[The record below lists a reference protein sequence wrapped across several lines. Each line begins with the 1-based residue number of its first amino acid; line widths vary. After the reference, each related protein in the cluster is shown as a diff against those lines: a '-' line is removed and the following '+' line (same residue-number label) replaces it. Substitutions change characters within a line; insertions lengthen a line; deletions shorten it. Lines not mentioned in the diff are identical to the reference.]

1 MTLFEALTAARGKI
15 DRLDARLLLQHAT
28 GCSHGDLLARPETPV
43 ATAAGHRFLAW
54 VERRAGGEPLAYL
67 VGEAEF
73 RGRVFAVSPAVLI
86 PRPETEV
93 LIELALARLHGLPA
107 PRVLDLG
114 TGSGIV
120 AISLALECPAAAVVA
135 VDVSP
140 AAISVARA
148 NAARIGAPVDFRE
161 GDWFAPVAGE
171 GFDLIVA
178 NPPYVAAGD
187 PHLRRDGLPFEPQ
200 LALTDGADGLACIRR
215 IVAGAPDHL
224 QAGGWLLF
232 EHGHDQGAAG
242 RNLLTAAGFKAP
254 STFPDLA
261 GSDRVS
267 TAFFQSGAIMSDVQ
281 QRIHSTVTNNPVVLY
296 MKGDA
301 RFPQCGFSATSVQ
314 ILRAC
319 GVSDLVTVNVLA
331 DEEIRSGIKEYANWP
346 TIPQLYINGE
356 FIGGC
361 DIMKEMYQSG
371 ELQQLLESVA
381 QT

>member
-1 MTLFEALTAARGKI
+1 M
-15 DRLDARLLLQHAT
+15 
-28 GCSHGDLLARPETPV
+28 PV
-43 ATAAGHRFLAW
+43 ATAAGHRFMAW
-54 VERRAGGEPLAYL
+54 VERRAAGEPLAYL

-73 RGRVFAVSPAVLI
+73 RGRVFQVSPAVLI

-93 LIELALARLHGLPA
+93 LIDLALERLHGLA
-107 PRVLDLG
+107 EPRVLDLG

-120 AISLALECPAAAVVA
+120 AISLALECPTAAAVA
-135 VDVSP
+135 VDLS
-140 AAISVARA
+140 AGAISVARS
-148 NAARIGAPVDFRE
+148 NAGRLGAPVDFRQ

-171 GFDLIVA
+171 SFDLIVA

-187 PHLRRDGLPFEPQ
+187 PHLTRDGLPFEPQ
-200 LALTDGADGLACIRR
+200 LALSDGADGLTCIRR
-215 IVAGAPDHL
+215 IVAGAPGHL

-281 QRIHSTVTNNPVVLY
+281 QRIHSTVTSNPVVLY

-371 ELQQLLESVA
+371 ELQQLLEGVA

>member
-1 MTLFEALTAARGKI
+1 MTLFEALTAARRKI

-28 GCSHGDLLARPETPV
+28 GCSHNDLLARPETPV
-43 ATAAGHRFLAW
+43 ASAAVQRFMGW
-54 VERRAGGEPLAYL
+54 VERRADGEPLAYL

-93 LIELALARLHGLPA
+93 LIDLALARLRGLTA
-107 PRVLDLG
+107 PRILDLG

-120 AISLALECPAAAVVA
+120 AIALALECRAASVVA
-135 VDVSP
+135 VDLSP
-140 AAISVARA
+140 AAISVARD
-148 NAARIGAPVDFRE
+148 NAGRLAAAVDFRQ

-171 GFDLIVA
+171 RFDLIVA

-187 PHLRRDGLPFEPQ
+187 PHLTRDGLPFEPQ
-200 LALTDGADGLACIRR
+200 LALTAGADGLACIRR

-224 QAGGWLLF
+224 KPGGWLLF
-232 EHGHDQGAAG
+232 EHGHDQGAAS
-242 RNLLTAAGFKAP
+242 RNLMTGAGFQGAA
-254 STFPDLA
+254 TFPDLA

-267 TAFFQSGAIMSDVQ
+267 TAYLPSGATMSDVQ

-371 ELQQLLESVA
+371 ELQQLLEGVA
-381 QT
+381 QS

>member
-1 MTLFEALTAARGKI
+1 MTLFEALTAARRKI
-15 DRLDARLLLQHAT
+15 DRLDARLLLQQAT

-43 ATAAGHRFLAW
+43 ATAAGQRFMAW
-54 VERRAGGEPLAYL
+54 VERRASGEPLAYL

-73 RGRVFAVSPAVLI
+73 RGRVFEVSPAVLI

-93 LIELALARLHGLPA
+93 LIDLALARLRGLTA
-107 PRVLDLG
+107 PRILDLG

-120 AISLALECPAAAVVA
+120 AIALALECRAASVVA
-135 VDVSP
+135 VDLSP
-140 AAISVARA
+140 AAISVARD
-148 NAARIGAPVDFRE
+148 NAGRLAAAVDFRQ

-171 GFDLIVA
+171 RFDLIAA

-187 PHLRRDGLPFEPQ
+187 PHLTRDGLPFEPQ
-200 LALTDGADGLACIRR
+200 LALTAGADGLACIRR

-224 QAGGWLLF
+224 KPGGWLLF
-232 EHGHDQGAAG
+232 EHGHDQGAAS
-242 RNLLTAAGFKAP
+242 RNLMTGAGFQGAA
-254 STFPDLA
+254 TFPDLA

-267 TAFFQSGAIMSDVQ
+267 TAYLPSGATMSDVQ

-371 ELQQLLESVA
+371 ELQQLLEGVA
-381 QT
+381 QS

>member
-1 MTLFEALTAARGKI
+1 MTLFEALTAARRKI

-28 GCSHGDLLARPETPV
+28 GCSHNDLLARPETPV
-43 ATAAGHRFLAW
+43 ASAAVQRFMGW
-54 VERRAGGEPLAYL
+54 VERRADGEPLAYL

-93 LIELALARLHGLPA
+93 LIDLALARLRGLTA
-107 PRVLDLG
+107 PRILDLG
-114 TGSGIV
+114 AGSGIV
-120 AISLALECPAAAVVA
+120 AIALALECRAASVVA
-135 VDVSP
+135 VDLSP
-140 AAISVARA
+140 AAISVARD
-148 NAARIGAPVDFRE
+148 NAGRLAAAVDFRQ

-171 GFDLIVA
+171 RFDLIAA

-187 PHLRRDGLPFEPQ
+187 PHLTRDGLPFEPQ
-200 LALTDGADGLACIRR
+200 LALTAGADGLACIRR

-224 QAGGWLLF
+224 KPGGWLLF
-232 EHGHDQGAAG
+232 EHGHDQGAAS
-242 RNLLTAAGFKAP
+242 RNLMTGAGFQGAA
-254 STFPDLA
+254 TFPDLA

-267 TAFFQSGAIMSDVQ
+267 TAYLPSGATMSDVQ

-371 ELQQLLESVA
+371 ELQQLLEGVA

>member
-1 MTLFEALTAARGKI
+1 MTLFGALTAARRKI
-15 DRLDARLLLQHAT
+15 DRLDARLLLQQAT

-43 ATAAGHRFLAW
+43 ATAAGQQFMAW

-73 RGRVFAVSPAVLI
+73 RGRVFEVSPAVLI

-93 LIELALARLHGLPA
+93 LIDLALERLRGLTA

-135 VDVSP
+135 VDLS
-140 AAISVARA
+140 AGAISVARA
-148 NAARIGAPVDFRE
+148 NAARLGAPVDFRQ

-171 GFDLIVA
+171 SFDLIVA

-187 PHLRRDGLPFEPQ
+187 PHLTRDGLPFEPQ

-215 IVAGAPDHL
+215 IVADAPDHL
-224 QAGGWLLF
+224 KPGGWLLF
-232 EHGHDQGAAG
+232 EHGHDQGAAS
-242 RNLLTAAGFKAP
+242 RNLLTAAEFQFA

-267 TAFFQSGAIMSDVQ
+267 MAFFQSGAIMSDVQ

-314 ILRAC
+314 ILKAC

-331 DEEIRSGIKEYANWP
+331 DEEIRNGIKEYANWP

-356 FIGGC
+356 FVGGC

-371 ELQQLLESVA
+371 ELQKMLEGVA
-381 QT
+381 QI

>member
-1 MTLFEALTAARGKI
+1 MTLFEALTAARRKI

-28 GCSHGDLLARPETPV
+28 GCSHNDLLARPETPV
-43 ATAAGHRFLAW
+43 ASAAVQRFMGW
-54 VERRAGGEPLAYL
+54 VERRADGEPLAYL

-93 LIELALARLHGLPA
+93 LIDLALARLRGLTA
-107 PRVLDLG
+107 PRILDLG

-120 AISLALECPAAAVVA
+120 AIALALECRAASVVA
-135 VDVSP
+135 VDLSP
-140 AAISVARA
+140 AAISVARD
-148 NAARIGAPVDFRE
+148 NAGRLGAAVDFRQ

-171 GFDLIVA
+171 SFDLIVA
-178 NPPYVAAGD
+178 NPPYVAVGD
-187 PHLRRDGLPFEPQ
+187 PHLMQDGLPFEPQ
-200 LALTDGADGLACIRR
+200 LALTAGADGLDDIRR
-215 IVAGAPDHL
+215 IVAGAPDRL
-224 QAGGWLLF
+224 KPGGWLLF
-232 EHGHDQGAAG
+232 EHGHDQGAAS
-242 RNLLTAAGFKAP
+242 RNLMTAAGFKAP

-267 TAFFQSGAIMSDVQ
+267 TAYLQTGAIMSDVQ

-296 MKGDA
+296 MKGNA

-319 GVSDLVTVNVLA
+319 GVSDLVTVDVLA

-371 ELQQLLESVA
+371 ELQQLLEGVA
-381 QT
+381 QA